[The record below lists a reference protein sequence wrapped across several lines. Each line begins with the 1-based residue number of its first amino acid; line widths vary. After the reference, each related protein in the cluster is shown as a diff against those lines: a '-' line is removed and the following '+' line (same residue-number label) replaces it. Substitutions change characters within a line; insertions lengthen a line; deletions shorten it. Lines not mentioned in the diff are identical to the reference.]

1 MKGREG
7 REHRVR
13 DPARVGGRGALGAP
27 TLAVIICAAG
37 LLAGAARPLRAQS
50 RKGRLDHLGGP
61 ASLVGRPLS
70 AIAGVRTLDDQDL
83 RRWQPTYRGED
94 VKRGPSQ
101 RWLESDWSVRL
112 NAVGDTV
119 YRVTLEAFLTDLAA
133 ADSLYKKLSAVF
145 LGELGEPNQED
156 CNDFRWIGEDG
167 DAFLRT
173 TDVAEGRQVT
183 VVFTSN
189 ATRTFTRP

>member
-1 MKGREG
+1 MR
-7 REHRVR
+7 
-13 DPARVGGRGALGAP
+13 ARSFHAIATV
-27 TLAVIICAAG
+27 TAVVCAAG
-37 LLAGAARPLRAQS
+37 FLAGAARPLCAQS
-50 RKGRLDHLGGP
+50 RKGRLEHLGGP
-61 ASLVGRPLS
+61 ASLVGQPLS
-70 AIAGVRTLDDQDL
+70 AVAGARALDDQDR

-119 YRVTLEAFLTDLAA
+119 YRVTLEALLSDPAA
-133 ADSLYKKLSAVF
+133 ADRLYKQLSAVF
-145 LGELGEPNQED
+145 LNELGEPNQED

-173 TDVAEGRQVT
+173 TDVADGRQVT

-189 ATRTFTRP
+189 VTRTFTRP